1 MPFSPTRPTDIE
13 IVLTP
18 LQTPG
23 ISDSSAG
30 GAMVHTG
37 FLNAYNAV
45 ADDILTTVQDQ
56 VQAYPGYSIVTTG
69 QFAFFM

>member
-1 MPFSPTRPTDIE
+1 
-13 IVLTP
+13 
-18 LQTPG
+18 
-23 ISDSSAG
+23 
-30 GAMVHTG
+30 MVHTG

-69 QFAFFM
+69 QFAFFYVVYQLMYVLTNV

>member
-1 MPFSPTRPTDIE
+1 
-13 IVLTP
+13 
-18 LQTPG
+18 
-23 ISDSSAG
+23 
-30 GAMVHTG
+30 MVHTG